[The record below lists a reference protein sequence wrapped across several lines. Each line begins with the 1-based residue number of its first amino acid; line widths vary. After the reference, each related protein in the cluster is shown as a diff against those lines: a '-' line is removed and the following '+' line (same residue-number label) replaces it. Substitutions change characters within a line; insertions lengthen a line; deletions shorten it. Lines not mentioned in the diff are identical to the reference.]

1 MQNKCVLPF
10 INQDYNA
17 NAPCCV
23 LNDYKDQNLEEL
35 VDDHRNNRQS
45 RFCRECYKIENVGL
59 KSKRQFYND
68 FFSSHLDLDSRSLKT
83 AVVPVG
89 NKCNLYCVMC
99 YPGASTS
106 WFKKYNSMGKAKYWG
121 KEDVIKEN
129 IDSVDLD
136 RFEHIEFIGGET
148 LKSTG
153 LWKTLANMKKSVK
166 FSLQT
171 NGTVV
176 LNQKQIELLNS
187 FENFNICF
195 SIDGYGKIFEYIRQ
209 PAKWEQVSNNVNDY
223 KKYFGLDR
231 LSTYCTINSLN
242 IFHVDRIMIEIFKL
256 LPSKIDLNMVYA
268 PSEFAFDNLPIAV
281 GKIIEDKNPVFFAK
295 NKITWKGN
303 TQSKKALLD
312 NLEKQDKFSK
322 LSFKKYLP
330 EVHNLLK

>member
-17 NAPCCV
+17 NKPCCI
-23 LNDYKDQNLEEL
+23 LNDYDDQNLEEL
-35 VDDHRNNRQS
+35 IDDHRNNRQS
-45 RFCRECYKIENVGL
+45 RFCRKCYKVENIGL
-59 KSKRQFYND
+59 KSNRQIYNGL
-68 FFSSHLDLDSRSLKT
+68 FSTHLDLDSRSLKT

-99 YPGASTS
+99 YPGASTA

-148 LKSTG
+148 LKSAG
-153 LWKTLANMKKSVK
+153 LWKTLAKLKKSVN

-171 NGTVV
+171 NGTVE

-209 PAKWEQVSNNVNDY
+209 PAKWDQVRENI
-223 KKYFGLDR
+223 KKNITNFRLDR
-231 LSTYCTINSLN
+231 LSTHCTINNLN
-242 IFHVDRIMIEIFKL
+242 ILYVDKLMIEIFKV
-256 LPSKIDLNMVYA
+256 LPARIDLNMVHD
-268 PSEFAFDNLPIAV
+268 PKEFAFDNLPISV
-281 GKIIEDKNPVFFAK
+281 GKAIEDRNPVFFGK

-303 TQSKKALLD
+303 NQSKKALLD
-312 NLEKQDKFSK
+312 NLRKQDKFSK
-322 LSFKKYLP
+322 LSFEQYLP
-330 EVHNLLK
+330 ELHNLLK

>member
-1 MQNKCVLPF
+1 M
-10 INQDYNA
+10 YNGLFSTH
-17 NAPCCV
+17 
-23 LNDYKDQNLEEL
+23 LNLNL
-35 VDDHRNNRQS
+35 
-45 RFCRECYKIENVGL
+45 
-59 KSKRQFYND
+59 
-68 FFSSHLDLDSRSLKT
+68 RSLKT

-99 YPGASTS
+99 YPGASTA

-148 LKSTG
+148 LQSAG
-153 LWKTLANMKKSVK
+153 LWNTLAKLKKSVN

-171 NGTVV
+171 NGTVE

-209 PAKWEQVSNNVNDY
+209 PAKWDQVRENI
-223 KKYFGLDR
+223 KKYITNFRLDR
-231 LSTYCTINSLN
+231 LSTYCTINNLN
-242 IFHVDRIMIEIFKL
+242 ILYVDRLMIEIFKV
-256 LPSKIDLNMVYA
+256 LPARIDLNMVHD
-268 PSEFAFDNLPIAV
+268 PKEFAFDNLPMSV
-281 GKIIEDKNPVFFAK
+281 GKIIEDRNPVFFGK

-312 NLEKQDKFSK
+312 NLSKQDKFSK
-322 LSFKKYLP
+322 LSFEKYLP
-330 EVHNLLK
+330 ELHDLLK